1 MEKLIYLIRERASRD
16 GAELRTQVIDQL
28 VPKLTAA
35 GASQISVHLCDD
47 RIAIAGPM
55 PCPGSELPTRAAIS
69 MWIANHDDSAAL
81 ELILSGLGERCDGY
95 LVTES
100 VYSEFGQRRGST
112 RDWAAGERSP
122 GLVTLALVH
131 RNPALDERTFREFWY
146 GHQSPMSEQLQPRLR
161 YVRNTVVHPVGSGAP
176 PLDGIV
182 VESWESEEIV
192 SDIEAFHNGDL
203 ENLTVML
210 DSVDTVFDMSK
221 LRSIAM
227 SEYLFF
233 S

>member
-16 GAELRTQVIDQL
+16 GGELRKQVLDQL
-28 VPKLTAA
+28 VPQLSAA
-35 GASQISVHLCDD
+35 GASDISVHLSDD
-47 RIAIAGPM
+47 LVGIAGPM
-55 PCPGSELPTRAAIS
+55 PCPGSELPMRAAIS
-69 MWIANHDDSAAL
+69 LWIPNHDDAPAVQQ
-81 ELILSGLGERCDGY
+81 ILSGLGERCDGY

-100 VYSEFGQRRGST
+100 VYSEFGQRRGAA
-112 RDWAAGERSP
+112 RDWPAGQRSP

-146 GHQSPMSEQLQPRLR
+146 GHQSPMSEELQPRLR
-161 YVRNTVVHPVGSGAP
+161 YVRNTVVHPVTAGAP

-203 ENLTVML
+203 ENLSVML
-210 DSVDTVFDMSK
+210 DSVDTVFEMSK

-233 S
+233 